1 MSAREDV
8 MGHNLCPYVS
18 LQGKCR
24 SRDSLRTGTM
34 VSEDPFAAR
43 LSDNS
48 ENNIP
53 VKVIRLALDC
63 GFLKSIQSFRSR
75 GKV

>member
-24 SRDSLRTGTM
+24 SQDSLRTGTM

-48 ENNIP
+48 ENSVPIKG
-53 VKVIRLALDC
+53 VRLAFD
-63 GFLKSIQSFRSR
+63 GGSLKSVQSFWSR
-75 GKV
+75 GEI